1 MAIVRLL
8 RTGLLSY
15 GFFLIK
21 RLEIITNIFGCAVN
35 HIICPLRDI
44 PSIQYSY
51 NNINFLFLKYWDHF
65 IPIGQYRRTTKN
77 VKPPYTLFCKHNVFQ
92 LHLLLKNQNNRRLLR
107 AIYYREDSASKIQ
120 DQLFCCCLIRC
131 FNVSKV
137 PIS

>member
-1 MAIVRLL
+1 MVRNDMK
-8 RTGLLSY
+8 Y
-15 GFFLIK
+15 F
-21 RLEIITNIFGCAVN
+21 RLYCNSHNF
-35 HIICPLRDI
+35 
-44 PSIQYSY
+44 PSIHYSY
-51 NNINFLFLKYWDHF
+51 NNINFLFLKHWDHF
-65 IPIGQYRRTTKN
+65 ITIGQYRRTTKN

>member
-1 MAIVRLL
+1 MVRNHKKYFRLYCN
-8 RTGLLSY
+8 SY
-15 GFFLIK
+15 NF
-21 RLEIITNIFGCAVN
+21 
-35 HIICPLRDI
+35 

-51 NNINFLFLKYWDHF
+51 KYINFLFLKYWDHS
-65 IPIGQYRRTTKN
+65 ITIDQYRITTKN

-120 DQLFCCCLIRC
+120 DQLFCCYLIRC